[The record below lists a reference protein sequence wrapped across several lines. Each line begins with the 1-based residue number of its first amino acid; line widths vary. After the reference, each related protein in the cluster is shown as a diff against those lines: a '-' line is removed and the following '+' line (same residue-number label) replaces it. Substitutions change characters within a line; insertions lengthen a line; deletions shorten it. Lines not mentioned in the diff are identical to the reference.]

1 MSTPLPAIIGG
12 AICVA
17 SLSWNRMGPAYLRRR
32 IAPSTFIIGLI
43 LILSWDFDSKI
54 TDDFLCSFYDSCGT
68 SDLSSVLRYT
78 AIWLALLVSGVALAL
93 NGAGSYGDYS
103 IPSLSVGW
111 IMILASVILSLV
123 FHPSGLLTV
132 DTLIKSLPV
141 IVGIMIGLLSII
153 GLTALSENFEPP
165 LPPAPGLADD
175 ERDAMLSSLAK
186 HLGGGGE

>member
-12 AICVA
+12 AICVI
-17 SLSWNRMGPAYLRRR
+17 SLSWNRMGPAYRRRR
-32 IAPSTFIIGLI
+32 IASSTFIIGLI
-43 LILSWDFDSKI
+43 LIFSWDFDIKI
-54 TDDFLCSFYDSCGT
+54 TDDFLCGFYDSCGT
-68 SDLSSVLRYT
+68 SDLSLVLRYT
-78 AIWLALLVSGVALAL
+78 VIWLALLVSGVALAL
-93 NGAGSYGDYS
+93 NGAGSYGGYS

-111 IMILASVILSLV
+111 IMMLASVILSLV

-141 IVGIMIGLLSII
+141 IVGIMIGLLAII

-165 LPPAPGLADD
+165 LPPAPGLDDD
-175 ERDAMLSSLAK
+175 EKDAMLSILAK

>member
-1 MSTPLPAIIGG
+1 M
-12 AICVA
+12 
-17 SLSWNRMGPAYLRRR
+17 
-32 IAPSTFIIGLI
+32 
-43 LILSWDFDSKI
+43 
-54 TDDFLCSFYDSCGT
+54 
-68 SDLSSVLRYT
+68 
-78 AIWLALLVSGVALAL
+78 IWLALLVSGVALAL

-165 LPPAPGLADD
+165 LPPAPGLDDD
-175 ERDAMLSSLAK
+175 ERDAILSILAK

>member
-12 AICVA
+12 AICVI
-17 SLSWNRMGPAYLRRR
+17 SFSWNRMGPAYRRR
-32 IAPSTFIIGLI
+32 GIASSTFIIGLI

-68 SDLSSVLRYT
+68 SDLPSVLRYT
-78 AIWLALLVSGVALAL
+78 VIWLALLVSGVALAL
-93 NGAGSYGDYS
+93 NGAGSYGGYS

-141 IVGIMIGLLSII
+141 IIGITIGLLAII

-165 LPPAPGLADD
+165 LPPAPGLDDD
-175 ERDAMLSSLAK
+175 EKDAMLSILAK